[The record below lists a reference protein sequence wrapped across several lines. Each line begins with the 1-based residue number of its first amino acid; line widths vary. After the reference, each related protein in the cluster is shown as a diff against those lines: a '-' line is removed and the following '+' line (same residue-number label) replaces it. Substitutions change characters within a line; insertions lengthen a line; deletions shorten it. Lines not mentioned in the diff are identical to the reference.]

1 MKISKYFS
9 ILILLVAFTAACGGG
24 ETQEQE
30 QTEPAEETTTTEE
43 TTEDDGVRT
52 IELIGIDD
60 LRFVVE
66 SDDIEGVETGEQYG
80 MRYEV
85 ESITASPGEELR
97 IELTTVSNL
106 PPTAMSHNFVLLTSD
121 ADTDEFARRSLMASE
136 NEYIEPE
143 LTDWIIANTEMLG
156 NGETD
161 TITFTVPEEPGE
173 YDFICSFPGH
183 YAGGMYGTLIVE

>member
-9 ILILLVAFTAACGGG
+9 MLILLVAFTAACGGG

-30 QTEPAEETTTTEE
+30 QEQTAPAEETTA
-43 TTEDDGVRT
+43 DDGVRT

-66 SDDIEGVETGEQYG
+66 SDDIEGVQTGEQRG

-106 PPTAMSHNFVLLTSD
+106 PPTAMSHNFVLLTAD
-121 ADTDEFARRSLMASE
+121 ADTDEFARRSLMVSE
-136 NEYIEPE
+136 NDYIEPE
-143 LTDWIIANTEMLG
+143 LTDWIIAHTEMLG

-161 TITFTVPEEPGE
+161 SITFTVPEEPGE